1 MLRVNVK
8 PELLRWARER
18 AGLKIDDLRRKFSA
32 VEAWEPGEAKPA
44 LKQLEAFA
52 RATSVPVGYLFLPEP
67 PEERLPT
74 PDLRTVWN
82 KKVRRPSPDL
92 LDTIYLMQRRQAWL
106 REELIECEAEPLE
119 SVGSARLADDPRLL
133 DGKCDASSAS
143 KPAGPPRSEH
153 GRKRSASCDV
163 PLSASAS
170 WPLSTASSKTTR
182 IASSTSTNF
191 AVLHSAV
198 STPP

>member
-1 MLRVNVK
+1 MLCVDVK

-18 AGLKIDDLRRKFSA
+18 AGLEIDDLRRKFSA
-32 VEAWEPGEAKPA
+32 VEAWERGEAKPT

-52 RATSVPVGYLFLPEP
+52 RATFVPVGYLFLPQSP
-67 PEERLPT
+67 GERLPI
-74 PDLRTVWN
+74 PDLRTVRN
-82 KKVRRPSPDL
+82 KEIRHPSPDL

-119 SVGSARLADDPRLL
+119 FVGSARPADDPEAV
-133 DGKCDASSAS
+133 G
-143 KPAGPPRSEH
+143 RSEH

-163 PLSASAS
+163 PSSASVS

-182 IASSTSTNF
+182 IASSTSRNF
-191 AVLHSAV
+191 AVLHSAT